1 MFERY
6 NQSARRALFFA
17 RYAVSQ
23 LGAISIEPEHLLLGL
38 IRENEGM
45 APRILAELHISAER
59 LREEIE
65 GQSVFHEKVP
75 SSREIPFSAAA
86 QQVLQAAVEEA
97 DRIGHRDIGTEHMLL
112 GLMREGHSTAAAL
125 LTSHGLRLDD
135 ARNAVVKLLA
145 ESPNPSPA
153 ALASLFEQI
162 EQIRQSVERLAA
174 VASDITQAQVLLE
187 EIHARLNVLKRD
199 LGE

>member
-59 LREEIE
+59 LRKEIE